1 MKRSPKPSGGVLAN
15 QTREHSGKQEEVGGS
30 TEQVRTAESQ
40 FWNALRQYDQ
50 WGSTG
55 KGEEQLLKT
64 SMI

>member
-40 FWNALRQYDQ
+40 FWHALRQYEQ

-55 KGEEQLLKT
+55 KG
-64 SMI
+64 